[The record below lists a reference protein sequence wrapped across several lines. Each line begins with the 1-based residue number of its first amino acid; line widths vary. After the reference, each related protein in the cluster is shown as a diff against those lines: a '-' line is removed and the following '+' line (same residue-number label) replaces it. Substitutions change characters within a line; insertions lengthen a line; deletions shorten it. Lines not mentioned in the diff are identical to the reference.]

1 MKDFFLYM
9 LQANATLAIG
19 YAAYRLCGKDTF
31 LQLRRTLLLGLGI
44 FSLLCPL
51 LSRWLP
57 AAAALLLPAL
67 TVSPVR
73 EAASSLPGFVAGIY
87 LAGIIILTLRTAAQ
101 AIGLLRL
108 IGRCPEADVEGR
120 HCRLLPEGHEA
131 FSFLHFLCI
140 PRSVLHS
147 PSLPHLLRHE
157 GCHIRQRHTA
167 DVLWSRLLC
176 ALCRFNPATALM
188 VAANRP
194 AKAKAMAESL
204 TSAPQAKEAVA
215 EPTKRQTDIA
225 QVAPTAGKPT
235 PVRDEVATPAVY
247 PGGEAALLKHISQ
260 NITYPKA
267 AMEKKIEGLVLVNFN
282 IGTDG
287 AVTDVQVARSLSP
300 ECDAEAVRVI
310 KKLEKFRPARDK
322 DGQPVVQKMILPIRY
337 KIQ

>member
-1 MKDFFLYM
+1 MQLEKLTPQEEMAMK
-9 LQANATLAIG
+9 
-19 YAAYRLCGKDTF
+19 
-31 LQLRRTLLLGLGI
+31 QLWKLG
-44 FSLLCPL
+44 
-51 LSRWLP
+51 
-57 AAAALLLPAL
+57 
-67 TVSPVR
+67 
-73 EAASSLPGFVAGIY
+73 
-87 LAGIIILTLRTAAQ
+87 
-101 AIGLLRL
+101 
-108 IGRCPEADVEGR
+108 
-120 HCRLLPEGHEA
+120 
-131 FSFLHFLCI
+131 
-140 PRSVLHS
+140 
-147 PSLPHLLRHE
+147 

-176 ALCRFNPATALM
+176 ALCRFNPAAWLMERDLRLLHEYIADASATGSTSDARGYQMALLTLSFPLSATSITNKFNVSFFQKRITMMNCKPTHSLWQAKYLLLISTTALM

-194 AKAKAMAESL
+194 AKAMAESL
-204 TSAPQAKEAVA
+204 TSAPQAKEAAA

-267 AMEKKIEGLVLVNFN
+267 AMEKKIEGLVLVKFN

-322 DGQPVVQKMILPIRY
+322 DGQPVVQKMTLPIRY